1 MKRKQGKAKPPA
13 PLFNLPDLCY
23 KTAHEHGKIVEKDYV
38 TRRSLREIR
47 RLRIPSNIN
56 TRKIMWTFSYVMDS
70 MELLRKFR
78 MSLKPQ
84 VYLVSPRLFILTSLK
99 GRYEFLKFI
108 FGKAVKWIYRY
119 RNHTVKRSIYEM
131 LSDSGR
137 PKGAVES

>member
-1 MKRKQGKAKPPA
+1 
-13 PLFNLPDLCY
+13 
-23 KTAHEHGKIVEKDYV
+23 
-38 TRRSLREIR
+38 
-47 RLRIPSNIN
+47 
-56 TRKIMWTFSYVMDS
+56 MWTFSYVLDS

-119 RNHTVKRSIYEM
+119 RNHTVKRSIYDM
-131 LSDSGR
+131 LTDSIKPQR
-137 PKGAVES
+137 VES